1 MKTLT
6 TITALAALAWLP
18 PTSTA
23 SAQETRKMTIE
34 ETIAE
39 EATTIEEAIE
49 ALQREGLRS
58 RGPAIRLL
66 RQVTLLGIPVNPL
79 PAAEL
84 DAFADR
90 LAAMVLDPPLPE
102 HVRDNAAAV
111 LASAANPA
119 GNMRGTPYAR
129 AFDLLV
135 RAYEGGYDDA
145 LGFGYIFWSDPER
158 GPAYVHG
165 VFERSERPPVCQW
178 WHDSDRGWRPIV
190 GGASRLPGDD
200 LPPECDGYSFRR
212 DARPTPWCR
221 AGDLLFRDVVSQARK
236 RTPRDRLPGG
246 AGAPQPIPDGLPEHV
261 EDWHRRCR

>member
-6 TITALAALAWLP
+6 TITALAAQAWLP

-39 EATTIEEAIE
+39 EATTIEEALE
-49 ALQREGLRS
+49 ALQGEGLQLLT
-58 RGPAIRLL
+58 PAIRLL
-66 RQVTLLGIPVNPL
+66 RQVTLFGIPVNPL

-84 DAFADR
+84 DAFADK
-90 LAAMVLDPPLPE
+90 LAAMVLDPTLPE

-111 LASAANPA
+111 LASAAS
-119 GNMRGTPYAR
+119 GNRRGTPYAR

-135 RAYEGGYDDA
+135 RAYNGGYDDA
-145 LGFGYIFWSDPER
+145 LGKIFWSDPER
-158 GPAYVHG
+158 GPAYVRG
-165 VFERSERPPVCQW
+165 VFERIERPPLCRW
-178 WHDSDRGWRPIV
+178 RYDGDHGWVPIV
-190 GGASRLPGDD
+190 GGACWSPKDD
-200 LPPECDGYSFRR
+200 LPGCDGYNYWR

-236 RTPRDRLPGG
+236 RTPKDRLRRG
-246 AGAPQPIPDGLPEHV
+246 AGWPQPVPDGLPEHV
-261 EDWHRRCR
+261 EDWHRRCW

>member
-1 MKTLT
+1 
-6 TITALAALAWLP
+6 
-18 PTSTA
+18 
-23 SAQETRKMTIE
+23 MTIE
-34 ETIAE
+34 EVIAE
-39 EATTIEEAIE
+39 EATTIEEALE
-49 ALQREGLRS
+49 ALQGEGLQLLS
-58 RGPAIRLL
+58 PAIRLL

-90 LAAMVLDPPLPE
+90 LAAMVLDPTLPE
-102 HVRDNAAAV
+102 HVRNNAAAV
-111 LASAANPA
+111 LAGAAS
-119 GNMRGTPYAR
+119 GNRRGTPYAR

-145 LGFGYIFWSDPER
+145 LALGNIFWSDPER
-158 GPAYVHG
+158 GPAYVRG

-178 WHDSDRGWRPIV
+178 WHDDDRGWRPIV
-190 GGASRLPGDD
+190 GGASRIPGDD

-221 AGDLLFRDVVSQARK
+221 AGDLLFRDVVSEASE
-236 RTPRDRLPGG
+236 RTPRRPWPRY
-246 AGAPQPIPDGLPEHV
+246 AWPQPIPDGLPEHV

>member
-1 MKTLT
+1 MKNLT

-34 ETIAE
+34 EDIAE
-39 EATTIEEAIE
+39 EATTIEEALE
-49 ALQREGLRS
+49 ALQREGLR
-58 RGPAIRLL
+58 GHAVRLL

-90 LAAMVLDPPLPE
+90 VAAMVLDPTLPE
-102 HVRDNAAAV
+102 HVRNNAAAV

-119 GNMRGTPYAR
+119 SSGNMRGTPYAR

-145 LGFGYIFWSDPER
+145 LALGNIFWSDPER
-158 GPAYVHG
+158 GPAYVRG
-165 VFERSERPPVCQW
+165 VFERIERPPLCRW
-178 WHDSDRGWRPIV
+178 RYDGDHGWVPIV
-190 GGASRLPGDD
+190 GGASRSPKDD
-200 LPPECDGYSFRR
+200 LPGCDGYNYWR
-212 DARPTPWCR
+212 DVRHTPWCR

-236 RTPRDRLPGG
+236 RTPRDRLRFGPGG
-246 AGAPQPIPDGLPEHV
+246 PQTVPDGLPEHV

>member
-34 ETIAE
+34 EAIAE
-39 EATTIEEAIE
+39 EATTIEEALE
-49 ALQREGLRS
+49 ALQREARQLWS
-58 RGPAIRLL
+58 PAVRLL

-90 LAAMVLDPPLPE
+90 LAAMAADATLPE
-102 HVRDNAAAV
+102 HVRDNAMDALAGAADV
-111 LASAANPA
+111 RHNT
-119 GNMRGTPYAR
+119 RGTPYSR

-135 RAYEGGYDDA
+135 QLYEGGYDDA
-145 LGFGYIFWSDPER
+145 LGSIFWVDPER
-158 GPAYVHG
+158 GPAYMRG
-165 VFERSERPPVCQW
+165 VLERSERPPACRW
-178 WHDSDRGWRPIV
+178 RYDGDHGWVPIV
-190 GGASRLPGDD
+190 GGASWSPKDD
-200 LPPECDGYSFRR
+200 LPGCDGYNFSR
-212 DARPTPWCR
+212 DVRPTPWCR
-221 AGDLLFRDVVSQARK
+221 AGGYLFRDVVSQARK
-236 RTPRDRLPGG
+236 RTPRDRLRRG
-246 AGAPQPIPDGLPEHV
+246 AAWWPQPVPDGLPEHV

>member
-6 TITALAALAWLP
+6 TIAALAALAWLP

-23 SAQETRKMTIE
+23 SPQETRMMTIE
-34 ETIAE
+34 EAIAE
-39 EATTIEEAIE
+39 EATTIEEALE
-49 ALQREGLRS
+49 ALQREARQLWS
-58 RGPAIRLL
+58 PAVRLL

-90 LAAMVLDPPLPE
+90 LAAMVLDPTLPE

-119 GNMRGTPYAR
+119 SNMRGTPYAR

-145 LGFGYIFWSDPER
+145 LGKIFWSDPER
-158 GPAYVHG
+158 GPAYMRG
-165 VFERSERPPVCQW
+165 VLSERSERPPLCRW
-178 WHDSDRGWRPIV
+178 RYDGDRGWVPIV
-190 GGASRLPGDD
+190 GGASWSPKDD
-200 LPPECDGYSFRR
+200 LPGCDGYNYRR

-236 RTPRDRLPGG
+236 RTPRDRLLWG
-246 AGAPQPIPDGLPEHV
+246 AGAPQPVPDGLPEHV